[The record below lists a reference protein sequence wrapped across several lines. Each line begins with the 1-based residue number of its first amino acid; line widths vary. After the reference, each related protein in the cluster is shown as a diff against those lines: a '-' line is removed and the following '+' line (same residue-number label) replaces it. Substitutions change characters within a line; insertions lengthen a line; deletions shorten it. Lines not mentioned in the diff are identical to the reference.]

1 MNHKQQGVLED
12 DGTVMGKEDG
22 SFLRG
27 LDIAEY
33 LAVVGMDDVGQR
45 LARMYS
51 ATYIDQAKKNARMTC
66 LDVLQ
71 G

>member
-27 LDIAEY
+27 LDIAEC
-33 LAVVGMDDVGQR
+33 LAVVGMDDVRQR
-45 LARMYS
+45 LAGMHTT
-51 ATYIDQAKKNARMTC
+51 TYIDQAKQNARMTC
-66 LDVLQ
+66 LDVL
-71 G
+71 